1 MLSWARSVA
10 YYRDNL
16 VKEFLRVL
24 IGTLPGLV
32 GRRTNPRDFGFS
44 ALLRR
49 YQYYRASTYKNIIKN
64 NSAQLYRVYRRKH
77 NKAGPVIP
85 QDSPMF
91 LIEEIEENLRFFVK
105 HLKVAAKP
113 DQSAQW
119 LNDSL
124 KIASLPKVA
133 AYPGTI
139 CILVYFEL
147 RPSRSLLPRI
157 SVSNIASVY
166 DQEWRNN

>member
-1 MLSWARSVA
+1 M
-10 YYRDNL
+10 
-16 VKEFLRVL
+16 L

-91 LIEEIEENLRFFVK
+91 LIEGIEENLRFFVK

-113 DQSAQW
+113 DQSAQ
-119 LNDSL
+119 
-124 KIASLPKVA
+124 
-133 AYPGTI
+133 
-139 CILVYFEL
+139 
-147 RPSRSLLPRI
+147 
-157 SVSNIASVY
+157 
-166 DQEWRNN
+166 